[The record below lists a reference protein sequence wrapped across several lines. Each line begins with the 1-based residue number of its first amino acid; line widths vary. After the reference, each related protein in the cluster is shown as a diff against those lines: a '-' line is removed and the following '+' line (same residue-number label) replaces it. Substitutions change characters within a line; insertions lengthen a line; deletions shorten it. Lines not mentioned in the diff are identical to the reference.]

1 MKDVELLMIDKF
13 RDTLRSFVHRQVLY
27 VTTARPQDAS
37 TLDGGTSLHIAGGR
51 RDVGQQS
58 VTSMVEA
65 HTATMKPSS
74 GPSRRVSFYSDVHP
88 DIGQLATEIE
98 QIKKVC
104 YKFKLLR

>member
-1 MKDVELLMIDKF
+1 
-13 RDTLRSFVHRQVLY
+13 VLY
-27 VTTARPQDAS
+27 VPTARPEDAS

-58 VTSMVEA
+58 MTSRVEA

-104 YKFKLLR
+104 VTSFSRVTFNNEGRQMYFHWVVTN